1 MAKHLTLLALA
12 VCGSFVVATSAVAQG
27 AGGHAGAQHSAGGA
41 GAAHAQSAGRTN
53 TGPNSNASRGGSRV
67 SPSKQ
72 GDQPE
77 VNVDTKGGDTVGEP
91 G

>member
-1 MAKHLTLLALA
+1 MKTCTWMGGLAM
-12 VCGSFVVATSAVAQG
+12 CGSLVVATAALAQG
-27 AGGHAGAQHSAGGA
+27 GGGHAGAQHSAGSGRT
-41 GAAHAQSAGRTN
+41 AHAQSAGRTN

-77 VNVDTKGGDTVGEP
+77 VDVDTKVGDDVGEP

>member
-1 MAKHLTLLALA
+1 MKTRTWMGFLAM
-12 VCGSFVVATSAVAQG
+12 CGSLLVATSAVAQG
-27 AGGHAGAQHSAGGA
+27 VGGHAGAQHSAGTGRS
-41 GAAHAQSAGRTN
+41 AHAQSAGRTN

-72 GDQPE
+72 DDQPE
-77 VNVDTKGGDTVGEP
+77 VNVDANVEEP